1 MPQIASSRAGR
12 VKQIGMVLGF
22 AALGAVILSEPPAG
36 MSTAAWHTAGVALM
50 MAAWWMT
57 EAVPVAVT
65 GLLPIVAFPPLGV
78 AEIGDAT
85 APYASPLVFLFL
97 GGFMIAL
104 AMERC
109 NLHRRI
115 ALNIIGFVGSHPH
128 AIVLGFM
135 IATALLSMWISNTA
149 TTMMMLPIAMSVA
162 GLLVTQTA
170 QRADKGANE
179 GADNQDVTRF
189 GLCLMLGIAYSASV
203 GGVGTLIGTPTNAAM
218 ANILSI
224 QFGVE
229 IGFAQWTLLG
239 IPFVLVMLPLT
250 WFALTRLIYPFDLGH
265 SEDAATLIRAE
276 RAALGTMSAAERRV
290 ASIAGLVATLW
301 ITRGVTPGIIEGV
314 SDTGIAMFGA
324 ILLFL
329 VPSGAQ
335 AGARP
340 RDALLNWEIVVK
352 LPWAIILLFGGGL
365 SLARGMSTS
374 GLAGWISDGL
384 TVLGTWPTVLLI
396 ACIVAVI
403 IYLTE
408 LTSNVATTSAFVPV
422 IGALALGLG
431 LDPILLAA
439 PVAMAASCA
448 FMLPVA
454 TPPNAIVFGSGLVSI
469 PQMVRAGLWLN
480 LLSIAVVTAFAVLL
494 LPLVFA

>member
-1 MPQIASSRAGR
+1 MSQISSSRADR

-22 AALGAVILSEPPAG
+22 TALGAVMLNEPPAG

-65 GLLPIVAFPPLGV
+65 GLLPIVLFPPLGV

-128 AIVLGFM
+128 AIVFGFM
-135 IATALLSMWISNTA
+135 IATAFLSMWISNTA

-162 GLLVTQTA
+162 GLLVSKTS
-170 QRADKGANE
+170 E
-179 GADNQDVTRF
+179 GEDNQNVTRF

-218 ANILSI
+218 ANILSN
-224 QFGVE
+224 QFDVE
-229 IGFAQWTLLG
+229 IGFAQWTLVG
-239 IPFVLVMLPLT
+239 IPFVMVMLPLT

-265 SEDAATLIRAE
+265 GEDAASHIRAE
-276 RAALGTMSAAERRV
+276 RAALGTMSPAERRV
-290 ASIAGLVATLW
+290 ASIASLVAGLW
-301 ITRGVTPGIIEGV
+301 ITRGVAPGFIEGV

-324 ILLFL
+324 VLLFL
-329 VPSGAQ
+329 IPSGRQ
-335 AGARP
+335 AGGRP
-340 RDALLNWEIVVK
+340 GDALLNWEIVVK

-384 TVLGTWPTVLLI
+384 AVLGTWPTVLLI
-396 ACIVAVI
+396 ACIVTVI

>member
-1 MPQIASSRAGR
+1 MPQTLSTRADQ
-12 VKQIGMVLGF
+12 VKRIGMVLGF
-22 AALGAVILSEPPAG
+22 AVLGAVLLSAPPAG
-36 MSTAAWHTAGVALM
+36 MSLAAWNTAGVALM
-50 MAAWWMT
+50 MAIWWMS
-57 EAVPVAVT
+57 EAVPVAIT
-65 GLLPIVAFPPLGV
+65 GLLPIVLFPLLGV
-78 AEIGDAT
+78 AEIDDAT

-109 NLHRRI
+109 DLHRRI

-128 AIVLGFM
+128 AIVFGFM

-149 TTMMMLPIAMSVA
+149 TTMMMMPIAASVA
-162 GLLVTQTA
+162 AILVSKTSAGTSDGLGDRHVA
-170 QRADKGANE
+170 
-179 GADNQDVTRF
+179 RF
-189 GLCLMLGIAYSASV
+189 SLCLMLGIAYSASV

-218 ANILSI
+218 ANILSN
-224 QFGVE
+224 QFGIE
-229 IGFAQWTLLG
+229 IGFAQWMLVG
-239 IPFVLVMLPLT
+239 IPFVMVMLPLT

-265 SEDAATLIRAE
+265 NEDAARHVQAE
-276 RAALGTMSAAERRV
+276 RAALGAMSSAERRV

-301 ITRGVTPGIIEGV
+301 IARGVAPGIIDGV

-324 ILLFL
+324 VLLFL
-329 VPSGAQ
+329 IPSGA
-335 AGARP
+335 AP
-340 RDALLNWEIVVK
+340 RDRLLTWEIIAK

-396 ACIVAVI
+396 ASIVAVI

-422 IGALALGLG
+422 IGVLALGMG

-469 PQMVRAGLWLN
+469 PQMVRAGMWLN